1 MVVAEKD
8 TEPANPGKFDGVI
21 DCSDLSHLNNATVLH
36 NLRVRYA
43 EDLIHTY
50 SGLFLVVVNPYKWI
64 PIYTDEII
72 QIYQGKRRNEVLP
85 HVFAVADEAY
95 RAMVNGK
102 HNQSILITGESGAG
116 KTENTKK
123 VIQYLATIAGKATSG
138 GKLEE
143 QILQANPML
152 EAFGNAK
159 TNKND
164 NSSRFGKFIR
174 IQFNAGGIICGTT
187 IQVYLL
193 EKSRVVFQG
202 KGERT
207 FHIFYQLLAG
217 ADSTQRKTY
226 CLQRPT
232 EYGFFS
238 DMNSIVLKSM
248 DDSVEWGHTLKAMD
262 VIGLSQDEQ
271 DSIFRVIA
279 GIMLCGNI
287 KYASSYGGEGA
298 KITNPEVID
307 QICTLWAI
315 DKETFDKALIRPRV
329 QAGREIVEKHLNVAE
344 ASYSREA
351 MCKSLYERNFLWL
364 VKKLNRVLAS
374 PTEANFIGVLDIA
387 GFEIF
392 ENNSFEQLCIN
403 YTNEKLQQ
411 FFNNHMFKLEQEEY
425 AREKIEWK
433 YIDFGLDAQQTIDL
447 IEKKDAS
454 LIALLDEETIF
465 PRATDESL
473 IMKLHTLAKKSPKYS
488 EVQFKKLNFQVQHY
502 AGDVLYDVKD
512 WITKNKDPLQEDI
525 MKAIIG
531 SKKPFFNSLFTD
543 PDLDPRERMAQAKAA
558 QLEAAGKKQSA
569 AGKGG
574 ASFLTVASAYKDQL
588 ADLMDTL
595 RATEPNFIRCL
606 IPNLQKKQQSLNA
619 ELILEQLAC
628 NGVLEGIRISRK
640 GYPNR
645 LKYADFVRRYYL
657 LHPALKR
664 DEPQAKVIPLRSL
677 ALFACSFTHCP
688 LRSCSL
694 FRSRATPTGG
704 CREDHEASGE
714 GPGEG
719 VHRGRPSQA
728 ALAVRFDQ
736 TLLPPRCHG
745 QDRGDARAQAGPD
758 GGCHPGRRTRLAGP
772 LRVP

>member
-1 MVVAEKD
+1 LSRVSASFFFKKKKKKKKKKKQKTEKPLLLPLLLDMTANLQRAKANYDRYLQFNVGVGYKLSENPSVWVKDEKEGYLKGEIQSKDGGKLKVKFGDGSSVVVNEKD
-8 TEPANPGKFDGVI
+8 TEPANPSKFDGVK

-72 QIYQGKRRNEVLP
+72 QLYQGKRRNEVHP

-102 HNQSILITGESGAG
+102 RNQSILITGESGAG

-123 VIQYLATIAGKATSG
+123 VIQYLATIAGKATQG

-174 IQFNAGGIICGTT
+174 IQFNSGGIICGTT

-217 ADSTQRKTY
+217 ADSVQRKKY
-226 CLQRPT
+226 FLQKAT
-232 EYGFFS
+232 DYGFFT
-238 DMNSIVLKSM
+238 DQNAIVLKSM
-248 DDSVEWGHTLKAMD
+248 DDGAEWGHTLKAME
-262 VIGLSQDEQ
+262 VIGLTNEEQ
-271 DSIFRVIA
+271 DSIFRMVS
-279 GIMLCGNI
+279 GVMQCGNI
-287 KYASSYGGEGA
+287 KYGSSYGGEGA
-298 KITNPEVID
+298 KIENGEVLDKIAE
-307 QICTLWAI
+307 LWAVNR
-315 DKETFDKALIRPRV
+315 EQFEKALIKPRV
-329 QAGREIVEKHLNVAE
+329 QAGREIVEKHLNKTE
-344 ASYSREA
+344 ASYAREA
-351 MCKSLYERNFLWL
+351 LCKSLYERAFLWI

-425 AREKIEWK
+425 EREKITWT
-433 YIDFGLDAQQTIDL
+433 YIDFGLDSIQTIDL
-447 IEKKDAS
+447 IDKKDNS
-454 LIALLDEETIF
+454 IIALLDEETIF

-473 IMKLHTLAKKSPKYS
+473 IQKLHTLAKKHTKYS
-488 EVQFKKLNFQVQHY
+488 EVQFKKLNFQIQHY
-502 AGDVLYDVKD
+502 AGDVNYNVTD
-512 WITKNKDPLQEDI
+512 WITKNKDPLQDDI
-525 MKAIIG
+525 AKSIQS
-531 SKKPFFNSLFTD
+531 SKNAFFASLFSD
-543 PDLDPRERMAQAKAA
+543 PDLDPRERLAQQKAA
-558 QLEAAGKKQSA
+558 AAEAAGKKKAVTTS
-569 AGKGG
+569 G
-574 ASFLTVASAYKDQL
+574 ATFLTVASAYKDQL

-645 LKYADFVRRYYL
+645 LK
-657 LHPALKR
+657 
-664 DEPQAKVIPLRSL
+664 
-677 ALFACSFTHCP
+677 
-688 LRSCSL
+688 
-694 FRSRATPTGG
+694 
-704 CREDHEASGE
+704 
-714 GPGEG
+714 
-719 VHRGRPSQA
+719 
-728 ALAVRFDQ
+728 
-736 TLLPPRCHG
+736 
-745 QDRGDARAQAGPD
+745 
-758 GGCHPGRRTRLAGP
+758 
-772 LRVP
+772 